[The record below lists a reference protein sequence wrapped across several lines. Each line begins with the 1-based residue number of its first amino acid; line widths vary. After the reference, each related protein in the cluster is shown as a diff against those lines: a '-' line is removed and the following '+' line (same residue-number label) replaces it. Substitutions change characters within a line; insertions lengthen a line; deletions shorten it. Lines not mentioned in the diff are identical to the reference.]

1 MVLKALLLD
10 WWGTLAFNPHPQ
22 DEVERRMARGLA
34 REMAQDV
41 RLRGLD
47 PKEVWQR
54 YRDTLRAAA
63 DSGGRG
69 HQPEPA
75 VALGKSLRELGAEV
89 SEEDAARL
97 SLASYVGDPALGVRL
112 FDDTQAALQRAR
124 GMGLKLG
131 LVSNRE
137 FGLDVFM
144 RDLEQLGV
152 AERFDAVVISADVG
166 FAKPRPEPFS
176 VAMRKLEV
184 DPGETVMVGDDPV
197 ADVRGAQALGLK
209 AVWIRRRAA
218 RTMGGVHPDAVVGS
232 LAELLDLLARPW

>member
-1 MVLKALLLD
+1 VELKALLLD
-10 WWGTLAFNPHPQ
+10 WEGTLAFNPHPQ

-34 REMAQDV
+34 REMAKDA

-54 YRDTLRAAA
+54 YRDRLRAAA
-63 DSGGRG
+63 GASREG

-75 VALGKSLRELGAEV
+75 VALGDALRELGAEV
-89 SEEDAARL
+89 SEEDVARL
-97 SLASYVGDPALGVRL
+97 SLDSYVGDPALGVRL

-144 RDLEQLGV
+144 RDLVQLGV
-152 AERFDAVVISADVG
+152 DEYFGAVVISADVG
-166 FAKPRPEPFS
+166 FAKPHPEPFRLAIEALG
-176 VAMRKLEV
+176 VG
-184 DPGETVMVGDDPV
+184 PGETVMAGDDPV
-197 ADVRGAQALGLK
+197 ADVRGAQAIGLK
-209 AVWIRRRAA
+209 AVWIRRRAVRA
-218 RTMGGVHPDAVVGS
+218 TEDVRPLLVAGS
-232 LAELLDLLARPW
+232 LSELMDLLLRP